1 MFDNNICE
9 QSVFWRDSIYVFR
22 RVREGEAG
30 VPAAVVPGDNDAAD
44 TDTDTQRET
53 VGE

>member
-22 RVREGEAG
+22 RAREGEPG
-30 VPAAVVPGDNDAAD
+30 FPAAVVPGDRDDAD
-44 TDTDTQRET
+44 TYTDTQRVT

>member
-22 RVREGEAG
+22 RAKAGEKGEA
-30 VPAAVVPGDNDAAD
+30 VLPGNDDAD
-44 TDTDTQRET
+44 TIDTRDCG
-53 VGE
+53 GESE